1 MPKRCRLRTCPDWL
15 NYLFFIMILVVF
27 EKLSKIE
34 KTFIL
39 DGYPRCLS
47 QIEVLHTA
55 AGKPAGI
62 IFLNLSE
69 DASVTRLLKRAVEEE
84 RTGFLKLEFKK
95 K

>member
-1 MPKRCRLRTCPDWL
+1 
-15 NYLFFIMILVVF
+15 MILVVF
-27 EKLSKIE
+27 EKLSKSE

-95 K
+95 IE